1 MFNGYQPY
9 PMPQGPAFQRP
20 AFQQQPMMYQPNQ
33 MQPTPQPMLES
44 NIQVRFVASR
54 EEAVAASVIPG
65 MPCVFLNR
73 AKNEIYY
80 KAVDPNTGI
89 PDFHDYFEKPQETAQ
104 SPQEA
109 PAQPQAQFATLADL
123 EALRGDLEALRT
135 SITPKQTGRKVVP
148 ADE

>member
-20 AFQQQPMMYQPNQ
+20 AFQQQPMMYPQQ
-33 MQPTPQPMLES
+33 MQSVPQPMMDS

-89 PDFHDYFEKPQETAQ
+89 PDFHDYFEKTQETVQ
-104 SPQEA
+104 PPQEA
-109 PAQPQAQFATLADL
+109 PAQPQVQFATIADL

-135 SITPKQTGRKVVP
+135 SITPKQNGRKVVS